1 MFDDRDVAR
10 VEQVVRRVAAE
21 QIMPRFGR
29 LADAEVSEKKPGD
42 LVTIADHAAERE
54 LTRELTA
61 LLPGSVVVGEE
72 AVAADPSVLELLNG
86 DAPAWII
93 DPIDGTA
100 NFVDGS
106 PRFTVLVALAHQG
119 ELLASW
125 TYAPAL
131 DLVATARVGGGAWID
146 GERVR
151 VRPTGPQLRHL
162 DVTVASPRWWTE
174 RDRRGFHALARRG
187 VSMAFYDTTGL
198 DYLALAR
205 GGRGA
210 IVVTWDNPWD
220 HAAGLLLVAEAGG
233 VARTAA
239 GVPFRLAGGNPLPLV
254 ASADAECTAA
264 VLAAF
269 AGEAAAEQPLTVELP
284 PPAPEP
290 RTPAIR

>member
-1 MFDDRDVAR
+1 MAR

-21 QIMPRFGR
+21 QIMPRYGR
-29 LADAEVSEKKPGD
+29 LAAADVSEKSPGD
-42 LVTIADHAAERE
+42 LVTVADHAAERE

-72 AVAADPSVLELLNG
+72 AVAADRGVLAQLEG

-131 DLVATARVGGGAWID
+131 GLVATARAGGGAWID

-151 VRPTGPQLRHL
+151 VRPTGPALKHL
-162 DVTVASPRWWTE
+162 DVTVANPKWWSAE
-174 RDRRGFHALARRG
+174 HRRGFHALARRG
-187 VSMAFYDTTGL
+187 VSMAYYDTTGL

-233 VARTAA
+233 VARTAS
-239 GVPFRLAGGNPLPLV
+239 GTPFRLAGGNALPLV
-254 ASADAECTAA
+254 AGADAECTAA

-269 AGEAAAEQPLTVELP
+269 ADEPTPSRLTVGLP
-284 PPAPEP
+284 SPAS
-290 RTPAIR
+290 RLSSTTTPAAR